1 MSHPAQVHRIAI
13 NLLLPPVSLES
24 SIVASAMGIPYQTI
38 YKWKKDAL
46 SAQVG
51 KKRQGKST
59 TTIPGLKRAARIK
72 KDPNIA
78 TSQPIRMRTRPN
90 KHIHVSPT
98 RGGYAEILK
107 RLAEDY

>member
-1 MSHPAQVHRIAI
+1 MSHPAQIHRIAI

-46 SAQVG
+46 AAQVG

-59 TTIPGLKRAARIK
+59 TTITGLKRASRIK
-72 KDPNIA
+72 KDPSRT

-90 KHIHVSPT
+90 EHINASYT

>member
-1 MSHPAQVHRIAI
+1 MSHPVEIHRIAVK
-13 NLLLPPVSLES
+13 LLLPPISLETPK
-24 SIVASAMGIPYQTI
+24 VAAVLEIPYQTVH
-38 YKWKKDAL
+38 KWKKDAL

-59 TTIPGLKRAARIK
+59 TTITGLKRASRIK
-72 KDPNIA
+72 KDPILA
-78 TSQPIRMRTRPN
+78 TSQPIRMRKRPN
-90 KHIHVSPT
+90 EHINASST